1 MAELVQQLLQ
11 EEDVPE
17 SFTEA
22 LHDKLATTRSLV
34 TKIAQASDRMTG
46 SSQQRTVEQ
55 EQKLQTEVRDTASYE
70 MFTLSPYH

>member
-11 EEDVPE
+11 EEGVPE

-34 TKIAQASDRMTG
+34 TKIAQASDRATG
-46 SSQQRTVEQ
+46 SSQLRTSEQDQR
-55 EQKLQTEVRDTASYE
+55 LQTEVRDTVSYE
-70 MFTLSPYH
+70 MFAFSPYH